1 MDTLAEDTGA
11 GYRRLSFQGFLL
23 WLPVGAVVA
32 ALAVTLMSLAI
43 ALTWGGENGLSRGQ
57 EVARVG
63 LLRGSVLLL
72 LAAGVA
78 VCAALRGGPVIG
90 RVVPWAY
97 ALVAGILWLS
107 VI

>member
-11 GYRRLSFQGFLL
+11 GYRRLSLQGFLL

-32 ALAVTLMSLAI
+32 TLAGTLMSLAI
-43 ALTWGGENGLSRGQ
+43 AVAWGGENGLTTGQ

-78 VCAALRGGPVIG
+78 VFAALRGGPVTG
-90 RVVPWAY
+90 RVVPWAS
-97 ALVAGILWLS
+97 ALVAGILWVS